1 MYYNNWRLVDLV
13 TRNVGFAE
21 EYEVY
26 ETILPGIEDKVIVEN
41 LIR

>member
-13 TRNVGFAE
+13 TKNVSFAE

-26 ETILPGIEDKVIVEN
+26 ETILPEIEAKPLVEN